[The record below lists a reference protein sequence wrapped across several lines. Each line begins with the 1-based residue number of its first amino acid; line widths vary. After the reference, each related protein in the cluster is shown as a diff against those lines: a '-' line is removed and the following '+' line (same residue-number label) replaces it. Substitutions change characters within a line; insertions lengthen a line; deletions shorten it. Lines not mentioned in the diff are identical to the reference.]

1 MSHSPDATSP
11 LRTEYDGTFAF
22 ESGSQFGALY
32 AREGR
37 QYGKVNGAY
46 PSNPYAVT
54 DERCEVYNAGYE
66 DGFNGR

>member
-1 MSHSPDATSP
+1 MSRAPSTPSALS
-11 LRTEYDGTFAF
+11 TEYEGTFAF
-22 ESGSQFGALY
+22 ERGRQFGALY

-46 PSNPYAVT
+46 PSNPFAVT

-66 DGFNGR
+66 EGFNGR